1 MNQYESY
8 GPCHMAVSKNI
19 GISMYF
25 ATPPIHGILIVKLML
40 KAEDL
45 WVWGSFP
52 KILSENW
59 KAMDIAGQ
67 I

>member
-1 MNQYESY
+1 
-8 GPCHMAVSKNI
+8 MAVSKNM